1 MNTVFVTQD
10 LKRYHC
16 PKCDSTYTERVKYP
30 DTGYKCRQC
39 EHIYKIGIA
48 KPRDSLTE
56 AAVYGDLEI
65 LFHGND
71 IGIALQPLVI
81 SMQHSLR
88 NFSDDDF
95 LLTVGSP
102 VLIGLASIIA
112 AKANQGRITFLSW
125 DRRTRAYIK
134 IKVKT

>member
-1 MNTVFVTQD
+1 M
-10 LKRYHC
+10 
-16 PKCDSTYTERVKYP
+16 
-30 DTGYKCRQC
+30 CRQC
-39 EHIYKIGIA
+39 SHVYAIGIA

-65 LFHGND
+65 LFQGND
-71 IGIALQPLVI
+71 IGIGLQPLVV
-81 SMQHSLR
+81 SMQHSMR

-95 LLTVGSP
+95 LLPVGSP

-112 AKANQGRITFLSW
+112 AKANRGQVTFLSW

>member
-1 MNTVFVTQD
+1 MVGV
-10 LKRYHC
+10 
-16 PKCDSTYTERVKYP
+16 
-30 DTGYKCRQC
+30 
-39 EHIYKIGIA
+39 A
-48 KPRDSLTE
+48 KPANSLTE

-71 IGIALQPLVI
+71 IGIALQPNVI
-81 SMQHSLR
+81 ALQHALR

-95 LLTVGSP
+95 ILPVGSP

-112 AKANQGRITFLSW
+112 AKANRGRITFLSW

>member
-16 PKCDSTYTERVKYP
+16 PKCDSTYTDRMKYP
-30 DTGYKCRQC
+30 DKGYKCRQC
-39 EHIYKIGIA
+39 QHVYPVGIA
-48 KPRDSLTE
+48 KPMNSLTE

-65 LFHGND
+65 LFQGND
-71 IGIALQPLVI
+71 IGIGLQPHVS
-81 SMQHSLR
+81 SMNHALR

-95 LLTVGSP
+95 ILPVGSP

-112 AKANQGRITFLSW
+112 AKNNRGNVAFLNW

-134 IKVKT
+134 LTVKT